1 MWGDI
6 FYFSKNF
13 CYHTW
18 HTKNFIGMAPCVIF
32 KIFIFKKI
40 FFIFYTFFYIYD
52 MCVFFMLRELVSSHT
67 HIYFIICFIE
77 LPEILYIY
85 HWLFII
91 EKALF
96 IILSPHVHF
105 ILHIKYNMVKYYMY
119 SFFFFYFS
127 LRGVY
132 FFMTM
137 LILL

>member
-1 MWGDI
+1 
-6 FYFSKNF
+6 
-13 CYHTW
+13 
-18 HTKNFIGMAPCVIF
+18 
-32 KIFIFKKI
+32 
-40 FFIFYTFFYIYD
+40 
-52 MCVFFMLRELVSSHT
+52 MCLLFMLRELVSSHT

-96 IILSPHVHF
+96 IILSSHVHF